1 MAAYLVAGVKSISDQ
16 AGFEEY
22 RRRVGST
29 MEPYGAKYLA
39 AAPPEG
45 KEGDWSAT
53 VAAIIEFP
61 SMDALK
67 EWYDCAAYQELKQ
80 LRQRSADLDLV
91 FVEGV

>member
-1 MAAYLVAGVKSISDQ
+1 MAAYLIAGVKSISDQ

-22 RRRVGST
+22 RRRVGAT
-29 MEPYGAKYLA
+29 MEPYGARYFA

-45 KEGDWSAT
+45 KEGNWSAMVT
-53 VAAIIEFP
+53 AIIEFP
-61 SMDALK
+61 SLEALK

-80 LRQRSADLDLV
+80 LRQRSADVDVV